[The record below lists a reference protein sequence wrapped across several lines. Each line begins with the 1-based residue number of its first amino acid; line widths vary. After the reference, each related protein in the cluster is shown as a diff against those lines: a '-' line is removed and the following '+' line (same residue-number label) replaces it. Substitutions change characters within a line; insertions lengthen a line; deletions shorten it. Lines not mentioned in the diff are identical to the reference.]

1 MTYSVQFYRLS
12 ASGENQSCE
21 EGEAFRDE
29 PRLQDPLQGA
39 QVRPSHTLEDQ
50 GAFSWTNGLNETCRK
65 PLISLL
71 SYIKVQH

>member
-1 MTYSVQFYRLS
+1 MCDIQCPILGFRILFFWLS

-39 QVRPSHTLEDQ
+39 QVRPCPRPEDQ
-50 GAFSWTNGLNETCRK
+50 GAFSWTNGLNVLT
-65 PLISLL
+65 LT
-71 SYIKVQH
+71 